1 MGDLRWDWDEVRV
14 VCKKHD
20 EESFIQ
26 LHGLLGA
33 LALLIAQYGW
43 PNLAYDWERAGA
55 WDIVRQYMRGT
66 DRIRFDT
73 LIPYEQGKSGT
84 YAYPTLVDD
93 YRNEF
98 EYVYHKKP
106 RPRVGTE
113 RLD

>member
-1 MGDLRWDWDEVRV
+1 MSDLRYDWAEVHKV
-14 VCKKHD
+14 YED
-20 EESFIQ
+20 FQEESFIA

-33 LALLIAQYGW
+33 LALLIARYEW
-43 PNLAYDWERAGA
+43 PKLDFTAERTQS
-55 WDIVRQYMRGT
+55 WCTVRRQLKGD

-73 LIPYEQGKSGT
+73 LIPYEQGRSGT

-106 RPRVGTE
+106 RPLVGTE